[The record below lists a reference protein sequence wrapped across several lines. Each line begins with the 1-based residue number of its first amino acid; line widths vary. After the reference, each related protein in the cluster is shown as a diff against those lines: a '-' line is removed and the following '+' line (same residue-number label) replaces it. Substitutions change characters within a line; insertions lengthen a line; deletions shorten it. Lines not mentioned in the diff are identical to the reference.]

1 MKRGQ
6 SGLSLLVAVNKP
18 SGMSSHD
25 VVNTCRRI
33 FEEKRVGHT
42 GTLDPLTTGLLP
54 ICIGPATKLDRFLT
68 GHDKRYIARIGFG
81 YETTTD
87 DLAGSVTVRGELQPH
102 LLDGRYAQTFV
113 ENLRGSHEQLPP
125 QYSAIKVNGQRAY
138 DAARKGD
145 HVDLEFRTIQI
156 HEARLLGVQEDEES
170 GLLCWDVEFFVSK
183 GTYIR
188 SLARDI
194 GRIVGT
200 PAHLRSLCRI
210 SAGNI
215 DLEDAVTLD
224 TLQNLKAS
232 AALDPVAALGFRY
245 AFADAYERFV
255 VSGNALR
262 EDQVSLMSPISLKG
276 GFGSC
281 SCMGGNVIESDEAP
295 AGGEIASIVVGNRL
309 KALYRYVLPDRRWK
323 AECVFQT
330 GIVRG

>member
-25 VVNTCRRI
+25 VVNACRRI

-54 ICIGPATKLDRFLT
+54 ICVGPATKLDRFLT
-68 GHDKRYIARIGFG
+68 GHDKRYVARIAFG

-87 DLAGSVTVRGELQPH
+87 DLAGSITVRGEIQPH
-102 LLDGRYAQTFV
+102 LLDESYARTFV
-113 ENLRGSHEQLPP
+113 ENLRGFHEQLPP

-138 DAARKGD
+138 EAARKGG
-145 HVDLEFRTIQI
+145 HLDLEFRTIQI
-156 HEARLLGVQEDEES
+156 YEARLLKVVEDEGE

-215 DLEDAVTLD
+215 DLEDAVTLE
-224 TLQNLKAS
+224 TLQSLKAS
-232 AALDPVAALGFRY
+232 AALDPVAALGLRY
-245 AFADAYERFV
+245 AFVDAYERYV
-255 VSGNALR
+255 VSGNYLR
-262 EDQVSLMSPISLKG
+262 EDQVSLMSPISLKRG
-276 GFGSC
+276 YSSC
-281 SCMGGNVIESDEAP
+281 SCMGGNVVASDELP
-295 AGGEIASIVVGNRL
+295 FDGEIVSVVAGNQL
-309 KALYRYVLPDRRWK
+309 KALYRYVSSERRWK
-323 AECVFQT
+323 ADCVFQT
-330 GIVRG
+330 GIFRG

>member
-25 VVNTCRRI
+25 VVNACRRI

-54 ICIGPATKLDRFLT
+54 ICVGPATKLDRFLT
-68 GHDKRYIARIGFG
+68 GHDKRYVARIAFG

-87 DLAGSVTVRGELQPH
+87 DLAGAVTVRGEVQPH
-102 LLDGRYAQTFV
+102 LLDESYARTFV

-138 DAARKGD
+138 DAARKGG

-156 HEARLLGVQEDEES
+156 HEARLFNVLEDEE
-170 GLLCWDVEFFVSK
+170 GLLCWDVEFYVSK

-210 SAGNI
+210 SAGGI

-224 TLQNLKAS
+224 TLQNLKTS

-245 AFADAYERFV
+245 AFVDEYERFV

-262 EDQVSLMSPISLKG
+262 EEQVSLMSPISLKRG
-276 GFGSC
+276 YSSC
-281 SCMGGNVIESDEAP
+281 SCMGGNVIESDELP
-295 AGGEIASIVVGNRL
+295 FDGEVISLVVGNRL
-309 KALYRYVLPDRRWK
+309 KALYRYEASNGRWK

-330 GIVRG
+330 GIIRG